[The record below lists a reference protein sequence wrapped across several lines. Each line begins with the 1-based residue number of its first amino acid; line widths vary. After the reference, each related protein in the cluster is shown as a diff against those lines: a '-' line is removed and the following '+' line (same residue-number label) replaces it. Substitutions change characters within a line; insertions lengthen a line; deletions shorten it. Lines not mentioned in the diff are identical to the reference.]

1 MLDSIYAQPQKHFL
15 MTCFAFLAASALI
28 SVAVIGSVAS
38 EIQYLIFLP
47 VGLMC
52 MLSSTFGL
60 LSWADG
66 DTAPARKKNY
76 FAIEAALL
84 LFALLLLPPSIWA
97 FYSL

>member
-1 MLDSIYAQPQKHFL
+1 MLDQIYSNKQKHFL
-15 MTCFAFLAASALI
+15 MTCFAFLAASMLI
-28 SVAVIGSVAS
+28 SVAVIGTVAS
-38 EIQYLIFLP
+38 DVQYLIFLP

-60 LSWADG
+60 MSWADN
-66 DTAPARKKNY
+66 DTAGVRQKNY
-76 FAIEAALL
+76 FSIEAALL